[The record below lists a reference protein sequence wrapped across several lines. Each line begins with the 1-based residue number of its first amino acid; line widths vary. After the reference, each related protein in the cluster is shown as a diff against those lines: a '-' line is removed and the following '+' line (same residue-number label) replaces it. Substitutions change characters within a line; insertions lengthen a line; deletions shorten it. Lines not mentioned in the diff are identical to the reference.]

1 MPMLSGNYLLQWNVD
16 DLHHETL
23 DWLSTTALW
32 NRETAFFQKLLD
44 TYGPKFTSHE
54 EMQRR
59 EVLQKFIDEY
69 SSDVVTRFRESL
81 LDHESKLAGLLRDRK
96 NPEPSYLH
104 EHRTLIAELT
114 TFGVGYRKFKNDLF
128 SLIEKV
134 L

>member
-44 TYGPKFTSHE
+44 TYGLSSPRMKKCSAG
-54 EMQRR
+54 RSCK
-59 EVLQKFIDEY
+59 KFIDEY

-96 NPEPSYLH
+96 NPNL
-104 EHRTLIAELT
+104 LT
-114 TFGVGYRKFKNDLF
+114 FTNTGR
-128 SLIEKV
+128 SLPN
-134 L
+134 